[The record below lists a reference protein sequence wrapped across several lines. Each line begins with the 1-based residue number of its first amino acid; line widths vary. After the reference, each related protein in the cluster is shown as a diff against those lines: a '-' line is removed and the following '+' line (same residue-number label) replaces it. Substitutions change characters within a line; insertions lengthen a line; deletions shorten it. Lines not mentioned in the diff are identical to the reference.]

1 MYPGPTI
8 ERVTARTSIMAL
20 IVFHVSPLA
29 ISAFFVRSHPSMAF
43 ETPHYSRSR
52 HLECMG

>member
-8 ERVTARTSIMAL
+8 ERVPASTSIMAF

-29 ISAFFVRSHPSMAF
+29 IGAFFVSSHPSMAF

-52 HLECMG
+52 HLEGMG